1 MVIYVLAL
9 TGAQANTYWL
19 PTFIKRL
26 SRLPGAT
33 VAFLVA
39 IPGVVGVAGMLLNGW
54 HSDRTGERRWHT
66 AIPLACAGCAYLLM
80 PLSAGNFPLAMAL
93 FVAGGGLMLSYYP
106 VFWSM
111 PTMIL
116 SESAAAASFGF
127 INSIGHIGGFV
138 GPTVVGYLNDRTG
151 TLAAAFVF
159 IGACYLLAGCIV
171 PLLKI
176 GSLAVASCPA
186 VSDSDGASSL
196 GSTASR
202 R

>member
-1 MVIYVLAL
+1 M
-9 TGAQANTYWL
+9 
-19 PTFIKRL
+19 
-26 SRLPGAT
+26 AT
-33 VAFLVA
+33 L
-39 IPGVVGVAGMLLNGW
+39 
-54 HSDRTGERRWHT
+54 
-66 AIPLACAGCAYLLM
+66 
-80 PLSAGNFPLAMAL
+80 
-93 FVAGGGLMLSYYP
+93 
-106 VFWSM
+106 
-111 PTMIL
+111 IL

-159 IGACYLLAGCIV
+159 IGACYVLAGCIV

-176 GSLAVASCPA
+176 GSLAVASFPA